1 MRMEKFGCRHEM
13 NDVVVYLSSLNKQ
26 DPGRKVDTL
35 TAFARGAKAVGA
47 KVHVE
52 TKYVHSPAKL
62 AVILG
67 WPSPLQHTMNIK
79 FRQEVVIKQ
88 KQQGNHVMGIDANCF
103 KFADQESRYLRYS
116 INGVFYDTSEYANK
130 NSDAVRWNQLSHD
143 TGLSLKDWN
152 QTGEYILLLIQ
163 RDGGWGMKGL
173 DPVQW
178 AANKIK
184 EIRKYSNLPIVLR
197 PHPGKVADL
206 RQLVGPG
213 ISISDSTKIL
223 LLDDLSK
230 SKASFVF
237 NSSSGV
243 ASVLSGVPLWVDD
256 QSSVCWDV
264 ANKDVSTIDHPQTFN
279 RQQWLN
285 DLAACHWTD
294 DESRQGLVYKKFLPY
309 LT

>member
-1 MRMEKFGCRHEM
+1 MM

-26 DPGRKVDTL
+26 EPGRKVDTL
-35 TAFARGAKAVGA
+35 TAFARGAKAAGA

-67 WPSPLQHTMNIK
+67 WPSPLQHAMNIK
-79 FRQEVVIKQ
+79 FRQEVVNKQ

-143 TGLSLKDWN
+143 IGLSLKDWT

-184 EIRKYSNLPIVLR
+184 EVRKYSNLPIVLR

-206 RQLVGPG
+206 RQLVGPR
-213 ISISDSTKIL
+213 ISISDSTKIS
-223 LLDDLSK
+223 LLDDLRK

-243 ASVLSGVPLWVDD
+243 ASVLFGVPLWVDD
-256 QSSVCWDV
+256 SSSVCWDV
-264 ANKDVSTIDHPQTFN
+264 ANKDVSTINHPQLFN

-294 DESRQGLVYKKFLPY
+294 EESRQGLVYKRFLPY